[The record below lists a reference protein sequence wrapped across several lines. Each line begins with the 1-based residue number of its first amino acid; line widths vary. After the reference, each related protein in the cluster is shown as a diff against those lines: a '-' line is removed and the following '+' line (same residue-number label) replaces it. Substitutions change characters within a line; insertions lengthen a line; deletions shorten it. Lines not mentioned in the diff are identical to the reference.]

1 MIIYTEIYDYY
12 GYFPTAPDYCIM
24 HFYKNFLTCRQL
36 FLCDSS
42 LRSKRRVNAVEET
55 VFDLKKK
62 LAEKEQEIKRL
73 IEELEKSNQAASEA
87 EQASEAKSRF
97 LASMS
102 HEIRTPMNGVLGFLE
117 LMEQEVYESK
127 EELKGFISKARSA
140 AESLLDII
148 NNILDISKI
157 EAGRME
163 LETVDFSLR
172 EVLEETVS
180 MVYALANEKGLVINC
195 HLASDVPLIL
205 LGDPV
210 RLRQVFSNLIG
221 NAIKFTN
228 RGEIEVIVELKEIT
242 DSTAVILSTIKD
254 EGMGIPKEKTD
265 LLFKPYAQIS
275 NTYTRT
281 HSGTGLGLRICKE
294 FINMM
299 GGEIWVESEEGK
311 GSSFFFTAKL
321 KINENSPDWPG
332 KSIKN

>member
-1 MIIYTEIYDYY
+1 MQ
-12 GYFPTAPDYCIM
+12 
-24 HFYKNFLTCRQL
+24 FYKNFLIWHQL
-36 FLCDSS
+36 FLSGSS
-42 LRSKRRVNAVEET
+42 LSRKRGIYAVDET
-55 VFDLKKK
+55 IFDLKKK
-62 LAEKEQEIKRL
+62 LAERELEINRL
-73 IEELEKSNQAASEA
+73 KEELEKSVQAASEA
-87 EQASEAKSRF
+87 RLASEAKSRF

-163 LETVDFSLR
+163 LESVDFSLR

-195 HLASDVPLIL
+195 HLGSDVPLIL

-221 NAIKFTN
+221 NAIKFTSQ
-228 RGEIEVIVELKEIT
+228 GEIEVIIELKEIT

-254 EGMGIPKEKTD
+254 EGMGIPKEKID
-265 LLFKPYAQIS
+265 LLFKPYAQVPNS
-275 NTYTRT
+275 YTRT

-311 GSSFFFTAKL
+311 GSSFCFTAKFRM
-321 KINENSPDWPG
+321 NENSPRFN
-332 KSIKN
+332 S

>member
-1 MIIYTEIYDYY
+1 MD
-12 GYFPTAPDYCIM
+12 
-24 HFYKNFLTCRQL
+24 
-36 FLCDSS
+36 
-42 LRSKRRVNAVEET
+42 ET
-55 VFDLKKK
+55 ISDLKEK
-62 LAEKEQEIKRL
+62 LSAKELEITRL
-73 IEELEKSNQAASEA
+73 KEELEKSAQTALDAK
-87 EQASEAKSRF
+87 QASEAKSRF

-163 LETVDFSLR
+163 LENVDFSLR

-180 MVYALANEKGLVINC
+180 MVYALANEKGLIINC
-195 HLASDVPLIL
+195 HMSSDVPLIL
-205 LGDPV
+205 FGDPV

-221 NAIKFTN
+221 NAIKFSSH
-228 RGEIEVIVELKEIT
+228 GEIDVSIELKEIA
-242 DSTAVILSTIKD
+242 DDTAVILSTVKD
-254 EGMGIPKEKTD
+254 EGTGIPKEKID
-265 LLFKPYAQIS
+265 LLFKPYAQLS

-294 FINMM
+294 FISMM
-299 GGEIWVESEEGK
+299 GGDIWVESEEGK
-311 GSSFFFTAKL
+311 GSSFHFTAKFKL
-321 KINENSPDWPG
+321 NENSIIFG
-332 KSIKN
+332 R

>member
-1 MIIYTEIYDYY
+1 VD
-12 GYFPTAPDYCIM
+12 
-24 HFYKNFLTCRQL
+24 
-36 FLCDSS
+36 
-42 LRSKRRVNAVEET
+42 ET
-55 VFDLKKK
+55 ISDLKKK
-62 LAEKEQEIKRL
+62 LAEKELEITKL
-73 IEELEKSNQAASEA
+73 KEELNKSEQIASEA
-87 EQASEAKSRF
+87 RQASEAKSRF

-117 LMEQEVYESK
+117 LVEQEVYESK

-157 EAGRME
+157 EAGKME
-163 LETVDFSLR
+163 LDNVDFSLR

-195 HLASDVPLIL
+195 YLGSGVPLIL
-205 LGDPV
+205 QGDPV

-228 RGEIEVIVELKEIT
+228 RGAIEVSIELKEIV
-242 DSTAVILSTIKD
+242 DNTAVILSTIKD
-254 EGMGIPKEKTD
+254 EGTGIPQEKID
-265 LLFKPYAQIS
+265 LLFKPYAQIANS
-275 NTYTRT
+275 YTRT

-299 GGEIWVESEEGK
+299 GGEIWVESKEGK
-311 GSSFFFTAKL
+311 GSSFFFTAKF
-321 KINENSPDWPG
+321 KINEHSPAFG
-332 KSIKN
+332 S

>member
-1 MIIYTEIYDYY
+1 MQ
-12 GYFPTAPDYCIM
+12 
-24 HFYKNFLTCRQL
+24 FYKNFLTCQQN
-36 FLCDSS
+36 FNVTA
-42 LRSKRRVNAVEET
+42 RVEKKKGVSVVGET
-55 VFDLKKK
+55 ISDLKEK
-62 LAEKEQEIKRL
+62 LAEKELEIKRL
-73 IEELEKSNQAASEA
+73 IEDLDLSRQTALEAR
-87 EQASEAKSRF
+87 QASEAKSRF

-127 EELKGFISKARSA
+127 DELKGFISKARSA

-221 NAIKFTN
+221 NAIKFTSQ
-228 RGEIEVIVELKEIT
+228 GEIEVIVELREIRN
-242 DSTAVILSTIKD
+242 SEAVILSTIKD
-254 EGMGIPKEKTD
+254 EGTGIPKEKID
-265 LLFKPYAQIS
+265 LLFKPYAQVP

-299 GGEIWVESEEGK
+299 GGDIWVESEEGK
-311 GSSFFFTAKL
+311 GSSFFFTAKF
-321 KINENSPDWPG
+321 KMNEDAPRFR
-332 KSIKN
+332 

>member
-1 MIIYTEIYDYY
+1 MDEI
-12 GYFPTAPDYCIM
+12 
-24 HFYKNFLTCRQL
+24 N
-36 FLCDSS
+36 S
-42 LRSKRRVNAVEET
+42 
-55 VFDLKKK
+55 DLEKK
-62 LAEKEQEIKRL
+62 LAEQELEIDRL
-73 IEELEKSNQAASEA
+73 KEELEKSNHSVSEA
-87 EQASEAKSRF
+87 RQASEAKSRF

-163 LETVDFSLR
+163 LDCVDFSLR

-195 HLASDVPLIL
+195 HLGSDVPLIL

-221 NAIKFTN
+221 NAIKFSSH
-228 RGEIEVIVELKEIT
+228 GEIEVDIELKEIT
-242 DSTAVILSTIKD
+242 DDTAVILSIIKD
-254 EGMGIPKEKTD
+254 EGTGIPKEKID
-265 LLFKPYAQIS
+265 LIFKPYAQVANS
-275 NTYTRT
+275 YTRT

-299 GGEIWVESEEGK
+299 GGEIWAESEEGK
-311 GSSFFFTAKL
+311 GSCFFFTAKF
-321 KINENSPDWPG
+321 KMNENSPDWPG
-332 KSIKN
+332 NSIKK